1 MVAQQ
6 PRLTVVHITLNWNVA
21 PKFNSVNVIK
31 LKKEMPCPICDHKEQ
46 SELKTRRHPSESRIL
61 NNNKKQSQPQPFIAD

>member
-6 PRLTVVHITLNWNVA
+6 PRLTVVHITLNWNVT

-61 NNNKKQSQPQPFIAD
+61 NKKKNNLSHSPL